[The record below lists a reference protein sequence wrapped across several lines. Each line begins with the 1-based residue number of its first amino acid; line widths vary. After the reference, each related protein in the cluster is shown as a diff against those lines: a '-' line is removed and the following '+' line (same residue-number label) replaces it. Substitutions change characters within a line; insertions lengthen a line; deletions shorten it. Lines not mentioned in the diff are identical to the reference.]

1 MRALNT
7 QIDAQTVPTL
17 EDLGGPSLDFEQI
30 LPANFAWS
38 GVSPALDQGQC
49 GACWAFASVAA
60 LGDRFAI
67 WSDLRVALSPYKM
80 LVCNMGGLEHDLN
93 FGDVG
98 EQIDA
103 ERRALAEF
111 ECRGNSLED
120 AWRYLFTN
128 GVPQLDCVPAEAL
141 GSTCTEVV
149 GWRENSCPTGVE
161 MRTFRCRA
169 YYSVPPDQVQ
179 REIYERGPV
188 SAAFAVRRDFWNFDF
203 KRKVFEPKNVGGRA
217 MGHAVR
223 IIGWGES
230 PTEGQWWWVVNSFGR
245 GWGMDGLF
253 RMRRGFLETHVRA
266 GLPDAFGE
274 GPLYATRTDLRFRER
289 VERLYGLDPNTGK
302 FRASETRSPRPKF
315 YHAASGV
322 SRAQVPKFE
331 QTRAETN
338 KQQVDLN
345 IDANL
350 FEDTHAGLRIGML
363 VLAIL
368 CVVVLWI
375 STRK

>member
-1 MRALNT
+1 MRTLNT
-7 QIDAQTVPTL
+7 QIDGQTVPTL
-17 EDLGGPSLDFEQI
+17 EDLGGPSLDFGKI
-30 LPANFAWS
+30 LPANFVWS
-38 GVSPALDQGQC
+38 GASRALDQGQC

-60 LGDRFAI
+60 LGDRYAI
-67 WSDLRVALSPYKM
+67 WSDLRVELSPYKM
-80 LVCNMGGLEHDLN
+80 LVCNLGGLEHDLN

-98 EQIDA
+98 EQVDA

-128 GVPQLDCVPAEAL
+128 GVPQLSCVPASAL

-149 GWRENSCPTGVE
+149 GWREDTCPTGVI

-169 YYSVPPDQVQ
+169 YYSVPPDQVA

-188 SAAFAVRRDFWNFDF
+188 SAAFAVRRDFWGFDF
-203 KRKVFEPKNVGGRA
+203 KREVYEPKNVAGPA

-230 PTEGQWWWVVNSFGR
+230 PKEGQWWWVVNSFGT

-253 RMRRGFLETHVRA
+253 RMRRGFLETHVMA

-302 FRASETRSPRPKF
+302 FRDSETRSLRPRF
-315 YHAASGV
+315 YHAASGA
-322 SRAQVPKFE
+322 SRAQAPTFKEVAAIKNP
-331 QTRAETN
+331 
-338 KQQVDLN
+338 DLN
-345 IDANL
+345 IDTNL
-350 FEDTHAGLRIGML
+350 FEDTHAGFRIGML
-363 VLAIL
+363 VLATL
-368 CVVVLWI
+368 CVVVLWVSI
-375 STRK
+375 RN